1 MEPRW
6 PLAWDPDHTINGED
20 VTMNSTIPD
29 LGSYQTLELD
39 LADGVLTLTV
49 NRPEALN
56 ALSQQVVA
64 DLWKAFTAIQDSCT
78 HDAGWPVRGVI
89 VTGAGGKAFVAGADI
104 REMSSMDPEAA
115 SGYGR
120 SMHAVTLL
128 IEKLPVPVIA
138 AVDGFAL
145 GGGCEFALACDF
157 IYASEAAQFG
167 QPEVNL
173 GLVPGFGGSVRLPQR
188 VGLGPARELIY
199 TGRRID
205 AAAALRL
212 GLVNRVLPTRE
223 ALFDAARATLGEIA
237 GKAPAAVGLAK
248 QSITG
253 ATGRSTAKGLEVE
266 AEAFR
271 EAFTTEDMREG
282 TTAFL
287 EKRKAV
293 FAGK

>member
-1 MEPRW
+1 M
-6 PLAWDPDHTINGED
+6 AHTINGED
-20 VTMNSTIPD
+20 VTMTSSTPD
-29 LGSYQTLELD
+29 LGTYETLELD

-49 NRPEALN
+49 NRPKALN
-56 ALSQQVVA
+56 ALSQQVVS

-104 REMSSMDPEAA
+104 REMSSMDADTA
-115 SGYGR
+115 SEYGR
-120 SMHAVTLL
+120 SMHGVTLL
-128 IEKLPVPVIA
+128 IEKIPVPVIA

-145 GGGCEFALACDF
+145 GGGCELALACDF
-157 IYASEAAQFG
+157 IYASEAAKFG

-199 TGRRID
+199 TGRQID
-205 AAAALRL
+205 AAEALHL
-212 GLVNRVLPTRE
+212 GLANRVLATRDE
-223 ALFDAARATLGEIA
+223 LFAAARATIGEIA
-237 GKAPAAVGLAK
+237 AKAPLAVGLAK
-248 QSITG
+248 QSIAG

-287 EKRKAV
+287 EKRKAS
-293 FAGK
+293 FTGK

>member
-1 MEPRW
+1 MAPTSS
-6 PLAWDPDHTINGED
+6 DPG
-20 VTMNSTIPD
+20 STD
-29 LGSYQTLELD
+29 LGSYATLELD
-39 LADGVLTLTV
+39 LTDGILTLTV

-56 ALSQQVVA
+56 ALSQQVIS
-64 DLWKAFTAIQDSCT
+64 DLWKAFTAIEDSCT

-89 VTGAGGKAFVAGADI
+89 LTGAGGKAFVAGADI
-104 REMSSMDPEAA
+104 REMASMEPDDAA
-115 SGYGR
+115 EYAR
-120 SMHAVTLL
+120 SAQGVTLL
-128 IEKLPVPVIA
+128 IEKVPVPVIA

-145 GGGCEFALACDF
+145 GGGCELALACDF

-205 AAAALRL
+205 AAEALRL
-212 GLVNRVLPTRE
+212 GLVNRVLPTRQE
-223 ALFDAARATLGEIA
+223 LLAAARATLGEIA
-237 GKAPAAVGLAK
+237 PKAPLAVGLAK

-253 ATGRSTAKGLEVE
+253 AYGLHTGQGLEIE
-266 AEAFR
+266 AGLFR

-287 EKRKAV
+287 EKRKAS
-293 FAGK
+293 FSGK

>member
-1 MEPRW
+1 
-6 PLAWDPDHTINGED
+6 
-20 VTMNSTIPD
+20 MNATSYT
-29 LGSYQTLELD
+29 LGSYSTLELD
-39 LADGVLTLTV
+39 LSDGILTLTV

-64 DLWKAFTAIQDSCT
+64 ELWKAFTAIQDSCT

-104 REMSSMDPEAA
+104 REMTTMEPAEAA
-115 SGYGR
+115 EYSR
-120 SMHAVTLL
+120 SMQGVTLL

-145 GGGCEFALACDF
+145 GGGCELALACDF

-205 AAAALRL
+205 AAEALRL
-212 GLVNRVLPTRE
+212 GLANRVLASRDE
-223 ALFDAARATLGEIA
+223 LLAAARETLGEISA
-237 GKAPAAVGLAK
+237 KAPLAVGLAK
-248 QSITG
+248 QSIAG
-253 ATGRSTAKGLEVE
+253 AVGRRTSKGLEVE

-282 TTAFL
+282 TGAFL

>member
-1 MEPRW
+1 MAPTSSES
-6 PLAWDPDHTINGED
+6 A
-20 VTMNSTIPD
+20 STD
-29 LGSYQTLELD
+29 LGSYATLELD
-39 LADGVLTLTV
+39 LTEGILTLAV
-49 NRPEALN
+49 NRPEARN
-56 ALSQQVVA
+56 ALSQQVIS
-64 DLWKAFTAIQDSCT
+64 DLWKAFTAIEDSCT

-89 VTGAGGKAFVAGADI
+89 LTGAGGKAFVAGADI
-104 REMSSMDPEAA
+104 REMASMEPDEAA
-115 SGYGR
+115 EYAR
-120 SMHAVTLL
+120 SAQGVTLL
-128 IEKLPVPVIA
+128 IEKVPVPVIA

-145 GGGCEFALACDF
+145 GGGCELALACDF

-205 AAAALRL
+205 AAEALRL

-223 ALFDAARATLGEIA
+223 ELLAAARATLGEIA
-237 GKAPAAVGLAK
+237 PKSPLAVGLAK

-253 ATGRSTAKGLEVE
+253 AYGRHTGQGLEIE
-266 AEAFR
+266 AGLFR

-282 TTAFL
+282 TSAFL
-287 EKRKAV
+287 EKRPAS

>member
-1 MEPRW
+1 MDSSTF
-6 PLAWDPDHTINGED
+6 DP
-20 VTMNSTIPD
+20 
-29 LGSYQTLELD
+29 GSYTTLKLD
-39 LADGVLTLTV
+39 LNDGILTLTV
-49 NRPEALN
+49 DRPDALN
-56 ALSQQVVA
+56 ALSQQVVSE
-64 DLWKAFTAIQDSCT
+64 LWKAFTAIQDSCT

-89 VTGAGGKAFVAGADI
+89 VTGGGGKAFVAGADI
-104 REMSSMDPEAA
+104 REMASMDPDSAA
-115 SGYGR
+115 EYAR
-120 SMHAVTLL
+120 SMQGVTLL

-145 GGGCEFALACDF
+145 GGGCELALACDF

-199 TGRRID
+199 TARRID
-205 AAAALRL
+205 AAEALRL
-212 GLVNRVLPTRE
+212 GLANRVLPSRE
-223 ALFDAARATLGEIA
+223 ELLAAAGDTLREIA

-248 QSITG
+248 QSIAG
-253 ATGRSTAKGLEVE
+253 ATGRPTNQGLETE

-271 EAFTTEDMREG
+271 EAFTTDDMREG

-287 EKRKAV
+287 EKRKAA
-293 FAGK
+293 FTGK

>member
-1 MEPRW
+1 MDSSTF
-6 PLAWDPDHTINGED
+6 DP
-20 VTMNSTIPD
+20 
-29 LGSYQTLELD
+29 GSYTTLKLD
-39 LADGVLTLTV
+39 LDEGILTLTV
-49 NRPEALN
+49 DRPEALN
-56 ALSQQVVA
+56 ALSQQVVSE
-64 DLWKAFTAIQDSCT
+64 LWKAFTAIQDSCT

-89 VTGAGGKAFVAGADI
+89 VTGGGGKAFVAGADI
-104 REMSSMDPEAA
+104 REMASMDPDSAA
-115 SGYGR
+115 EYAR
-120 SMHAVTLL
+120 SMQGVTLL

-145 GGGCEFALACDF
+145 GGGCELALACDF

-199 TGRRID
+199 TARRID
-205 AAAALRL
+205 AAEALRL
-212 GLVNRVLPTRE
+212 GLANRVLPSRDE
-223 ALFDAARATLGEIA
+223 LLAAARDTLQEIA

-248 QSITG
+248 QSIAG
-253 ATGRSTAKGLEVE
+253 ATGRPTNQGLEAE

-271 EAFTTEDMREG
+271 EAFTTDDMREG

-287 EKRKAV
+287 EKRKAA
-293 FAGK
+293 FTGK